1 MKIEITDAYQA
12 TTYIVLSARVH
23 DCTDIK
29 EAIKAVE
36 FVDNPDEWE
45 LCGTKQGLYNKV
57 YDECERLKKEINDLS
72 KRNKAQE
79 TLIKDLYRIAVT

>member
-1 MKIEITDAYQA
+1 MKIEITSVDKT
-12 TTYIVLSARVH
+12 TTYISLSVRVH
-23 DCTDIK
+23 GCTDIT

-36 FVDNPDEWE
+36 FVDNPDEWG